1 MSGKDA
7 RIGLALG
14 GGGARGWAHLG
25 VLTAMAEK
33 GLRPAGIAGT
43 SMGALVGGFAAAD
56 KLDDLREIARELDL
70 RKVVSLF
77 AETAFPRSGIV
88 NGKKIMAFAREYL
101 GAPDIGSLPIPFRA
115 VATDI
120 QSGEEVVLA
129 EGDLVDAIRAS
140 IAIPGIFTPVRHG
153 DRYLADGGL
162 VTPLPL
168 EVARGLEVDTVIA
181 VDLHGD
187 WPQPTRFREKASK
200 VRQAVEEGKLPAW
213 WAQLRRQFEDKA
225 DQVLRGWSQAD
236 EGPNLFAVLGNTIDI
251 VSAQRTRDLLA
262 DHQPDLLIQP
272 ELGDIGHME
281 FHRAEEAIEAGY
293 EAGTKALADAGY

>member
-25 VLTAMAEK
+25 VLTAMEEK
-33 GLRPAGIAGT
+33 GLKPAAIAGT
-43 SMGALVGGFAAAD
+43 SMGALVGGFAAAG

-70 RKVVSLF
+70 RKVISLF

-88 NGKKIMAFAREYL
+88 NGKKIMAFAREHL
-101 GAPDIGSLPIPFRA
+101 GAPDIQDLPIPYRA

-120 QSGEEVVLA
+120 QTGHEVVLG

-140 IAIPGIFTPVRHG
+140 IAIPGIFTPVRLG

-168 EVARGLEVDTVIA
+168 HVARDLGVETVIA
-181 VDLHGD
+181 IDLHGD
-187 WPQPTRFREKASK
+187 WPQPTRFRQRAAK
-200 VRQAVEEGKLPAW
+200 VREAVGEGKLPEW
-213 WAQLRRQFEDKA
+213 WAQLRRQFENKA
-225 DQVLRGWSQAD
+225 DQVLRGWSQSD
-236 EGPNLFAVLGNTIDI
+236 DGPNLFGVLGNTIDI

-272 ELGDIGHME
+272 ELGDVGHME
-281 FHRAEEAIEAGY
+281 FHRAEEAIDAGY
-293 EAGTKALADAGY
+293 EAGVKALAEAGF